1 MLGSLARVQPNKV
14 KLSEN
19 GPHVR
24 AMDLGPQSMR
34 SIHPHKCH
42 LCGWIERIPGGTRQE
57 LCQGEGDVD
66 ARSAGGDCQGGRGDC
81 EGEGDDARSEALG
94 GDAANVVEQAR
105 LGCAVTR
112 RKGSSSCGTVH
123 VQSSSQYART
133 HAYFT
138 TKTWP
143 RQNLPLVRR
152 TLFIVIAR
160 DYLLKFN
167 Y

>member
-1 MLGSLARVQPNKV
+1 MAR
-14 KLSEN
+14 KLCPKLCPKLLLRSE
-19 GPHVR
+19 
-24 AMDLGPQSMR
+24 R
-34 SIHPHKCH
+34 SERVFRE
-42 LCGWIERIPGGTRQE
+42 GWT
-57 LCQGEGDVD
+57 
-66 ARSAGGDCQGGRGDC
+66 ATDCQGGRGDC
-81 EGEGDDARSEALG
+81 QGEGDDARSEALG

-143 RQNLPLVRR
+143 RQNLPLRR
-152 TLFIVIAR
+152 TLSLFIVVAR
-160 DYLLKFN
+160 DHLLMKTREPTASAI
-167 Y
+167 YCVHAARSRLLSSCCLLIS